1 MKSNSTAILI
11 KIKLRHSLGRSSRSD
26 FVQSNV
32 IAIGGNTDKVGMI
45 RKSVMLCINKYLE
58 ADVENPLFDVPNL
71 SQNAKITDDEKA
83 WIINIA
89 CKKPVNLGYS
99 TEVQKYGH
107 DLFLQVCRRSR
118 SYKLITIS
126 QSKVR
131 TILERRTRT
140 SNI

>member
-1 MKSNSTAILI
+1 MFK
-11 KIKLRHSLGRSSRSD
+11 
-26 FVQSNV
+26 SNV

-71 SQNAKITDDEKA
+71 SQNEKA